1 MLVFSCDVL
10 FVEATMVCLNHFG
23 DLCACASAD
32 HCLHYRYTLTVLE
45 EKLKLLKGRIG
56 TYNQWVQKV
65 EDVLSA
71 SDDDRLGDYLWHF
84 IF

>member
-1 MLVFSCDVL
+1 MF
-10 FVEATMVCLNHFG
+10 FVEATMVCLTHSG
-23 DLCACASAD
+23 DLCSCAPA
-32 HCLHYRYTLTVLE
+32 HRCLHYRYTLTVLD

-71 SDDDRLGDYLWHF
+71 SDDERLGAYLWHF